1 MNEVKRIL
9 DKLSTVDHRKWLV
22 GYLQRKGI
30 VISENQ
36 GQWNE
41 SILSHLLSEAAN
53 RDPKFITKTQN
64 AWRQYKHKIQEKKHG
79 VVTHKISL
87 PKPVNDKLSLLI
99 NNTNDT
105 INVTIEKLIYDNYH
119 LEMTN
124 KRIDKLR
131 LKEIKLSHEKAK
143 AKTGRLQSLEKNL
156 ELKDGREKIAIELE
170 QANIHIEEQISENE
184 ELKFKLIEL
193 QKELD
198 EKGGELEKV
207 RIELSAEKSMTFKLN
222 EEIRQ
227 LNTL

>member
-1 MNEVKRIL
+1 MNEVERIL
-9 DKLSTVDHRKWLV
+9 DKLSTDDQRKWLV

-36 GQWNE
+36 GQWNKTVLNY
-41 SILSHLLSEAAN
+41 SLSEAVN
-53 RDPKFITKTQN
+53 RDPKFITKIQN
-64 AWRQYKHKIQEKKHG
+64 TWRQHKHKIQEKKHG

-87 PKPVNDKLSLLI
+87 PKLVNDKLSSL
-99 NNTNDT
+99 TDGTKDT

-124 KRIDKLR
+124 KRIEKLR

-143 AKTGRLQSLEKNL
+143 AKTGRLQSLKKNL

-170 QANIHIEEQISENE
+170 QANIHIEEQVSENE
-184 ELKFKLIEL
+184 ELKFKLTEL

-198 EKGGELEKV
+198 EKKGELEKV
-207 RIELSAEKSMTFKLN
+207 RIELSAEKCLTSKLS

-227 LNTL
+227 LNIL